1 MDHTSIDIYL
11 VIDTFLLLL
20 IGIGPKIAL
29 VPFLEVTATMDG
41 ATKAVVV
48 RKMLITA
55 GVVAV
60 ILVGLGELLARLLHF
75 STGSLSIAGG
85 IILVIIAVT
94 MVLGSTDPQ
103 ENPAIKGR
111 DPLQIAVSP
120 LAIPYLLNPAGIVTL
135 VTLSA
140 EADSFAVFAMVLG
153 VLAVVLAL
161 DVAVFRWANRVSDH
175 LDESRML
182 VTEKIFGVLLAALA
196 VQLMLDGLDSVG
208 IIHLASH

>member
-103 ENPAIKGR
+103 ESPAIKGR
-111 DPLQIAVSP
+111 DPMQIAVFP

-175 LDESRML
+175 LDQSRML